1 MCGWMLGA
9 CAGVWMDARSLWL
22 VCGWML
28 GAFSLGDSIQCMFL
42 APGKAR
48 PCTRPRGDHREEE
61 DTVPDLRRNV
71 QALENSSSAA
81 RWWCQHHA
89 WEPEHSGKA
98 ILNLNGSYWLASMGE
113 GRVKTDRGGSR
124 GTKSREISRR
134 GELVLGILLAR
145 RPAIGLA

>member
-1 MCGWMLGA
+1 M
-9 CAGVWMDARSLWL
+9 WMDARSL
-22 VCGWML
+22 
-28 GAFSLGDSIQCMFL
+28 Q
-42 APGKAR
+42 
-48 PCTRPRGDHREEE
+48 PRGFNSVHVFGSWQSQALYQATWGSQGGT
-61 DTVPDLRRNV
+61 DTVPDLSKNV

-124 GTKSREISRR
+124 GTKNREISRR

-145 RPAIGLA
+145 RPAVGLA